1 MPLDEHP
8 ETSMTMSGFITKLQA
23 YVDKHY
29 PDDDMFRESFLSQ
42 FVKITRQD
50 DHDYHLAD
58 IWRSFEDP
66 FPFGLPDWFTA
77 RDILS
82 GTWELERQ
90 IGLGGTRT
98 ALATLKGTIHAD
110 AVMQEIVNPI
120 MARLDEEK
128 NLGYLDVPLALTE
141 LLEGQGV
148 NVTSQGTVAH
158 AHAAHKTMETN
169 AYRNVYPP
177 YLAKDSVAVFFT
189 KDSKFKR
196 LSQLHNQFKSYHNVV
211 LDHKDWSR
219 YGQCQLP
226 TTLTESAIL
235 LWDVG
240 QYLNPVNLAAIFAK
254 YPSVQ
259 RVYSAFVYAPES
271 AQGLSS
277 IYPEYYQLQY
287 EGDQVVYKMEG
298 TDQGSYEQ
306 PRDCDWL
313 FEARNISVVT
323 PHQDFYLHHEPL
335 HSSLTHH
342 LAVTSRQAVQVSRK
356 VWTCDSRDLMH
367 IPQPWLN
374 QRSHCPEA
382 GEQLIPR
389 ELYNN
394 LYWYYAASNVNKRSA
409 QDVSLKIR
417 NLRAS
422 PKYSHIRPEVWR
434 LLLESVIAVGIVNA
448 DVPLGNEF
456 DSGIAACIWRYIL
469 TTVQSCNLPGP
480 WAVAY
485 RLASTILPALF
496 GLPWKLISSALSVY
510 EVANASNWTELGL
523 TLGKTAFYLLA
534 PAPVVATFTAVVGV
548 AYAAAYATRFLERR
562 ELKLQTQVLMPR
574 FQLTYRARDIKVHFD
589 PADDA
594 NPFTIT
600 DCPINMSFFMF
611 KRCEECGKVSSSR
624 VCSDCQVCPTHHL
637 QQLDRERGAQ
647 WECCMAVAQGQAIE
661 AEFQRTQSKAA
672 EVEARTRPDD
682 TGRPRG
688 EVRQR
693 LVPACVPREEHGPR
707 HTIARASAFSV
718 GSDTSSEASIRRWAT
733 NVQPGKPN
741 DDDSGSSAAPDS
753 EVEVMHHDRQESH
766 SSREIATRNFRGLG
780 HTGTLD
786 HPLCNCKEHD
796 EDQDWPG
803 RVWKRC
809 VGNRYHWEATG
820 NARCHQCLADPVV
833 AQLHQNT
840 LQLDQRCYI
849 HECTTIKE
857 HMVHSA
863 KHSSY
868 IINRGNTQVGATPN
882 TCLVNAI
889 AKATGLQTSLVWST
903 ICAILPQSATVD
915 LLPSP
920 GLDERSIHAA
930 GLLLGFGAQLRT
942 SLSGV
947 PKYAGLKTGEQYI
960 FTLTESDG
968 VPHWEF
974 TGAAPVKLK
983 GLAEDRPAP
992 NPLVTRFLDELDGF
1006 LSEHDEPILGNWQD
1020 VTLEKESCKQ
1030 LVREF
1035 KNDTFGT
1042 IKRLEGKRYEQNF
1055 TQTMDAIHEHSAPRV
1070 VSMRGITGCAGCG
1083 KSAPLKEFLKKNQA
1097 WQSCKGVWLMSAPR
1111 QLIRQDWADDLKL
1124 GRGGYA
1130 LNTFEQALTRTARV
1144 LIIDELSLFPPG
1156 YVDLF
1161 CILKPSI
1168 SHVILLGDT
1177 VQSRF
1182 NNPNADSCLNE
1193 ATNEAE
1199 RCFARLGGDYC
1210 FWTHRSPK
1218 VIADAYG
1225 IPTTS
1230 PVQGRVSRTT
1240 QVDSRYPIIAA
1251 TNGETGNLN
1260 FQGNNARNV
1269 GGSQGATYHTAQI
1282 MVTSTMLQQQTAGD
1296 FYSAVGR
1303 VTHHLILV
1311 ESYGPGYTS
1320 LLNTRADVKAV
1331 MGLTGPV
1338 DFKALFNRQLAAFNI
1353 VYMDPKKFADTVAKR
1368 ATKLAKISRIR
1379 SMRQALSSASSVTR
1393 ANGQATT
1400 EPCWTD
1406 RAPPTLEVL
1415 LNKETYVM
1423 EPSYK
1428 PIENREPR
1436 FVERTHLPRADPAR
1450 ILDQALDGL
1459 TYREQREVLTDAGMT
1474 SCFTERHN
1482 PSGMPT
1488 EQLFPNQRGTDPI
1501 LFPVTIKKRLSPGS
1515 VDDNLEDLHSS
1526 DWKAQILFDHLAGY
1540 LGFQKFPEKLDVEL
1554 FEQCIFETEFRKLT
1568 TKTQQ
1573 TLLNNVKRGDPLWKF
1588 NFVDHFVKSQLKAK
1602 LETLG
1607 KPAKAGQSLATC
1619 HDAVILLFGPMVR
1632 YLRCKVMHRFPAELY
1647 CNCEK
1652 TADDFDL
1659 WAREHWVDQEST
1671 ESDLENFDSTQ
1682 RGDSLG
1688 IELKLM
1694 YQFGLDRAHIA
1705 LFDQFMSDCRTLPE
1719 LYLFWKTHI
1728 ISSVIGLKQTG
1739 RDTGEPGTYD
1749 FNTYYNLALTI
1760 LMYNLPRGV
1769 PLAVGGDDMSANKRL
1784 VLSPLWLR
1792 IRKHFLTVAKV
1803 EYTIRPSFCGY
1814 YVTSHGAYRNPRLL
1828 ALKTMYHLDQ
1838 GTQHLVDLSYAGEA
1852 YSAYR
1857 LGDKLIELCSWTE
1870 LECLGWLIE
1879 YYHQTYSWAQSIF
1892 GAEADPVNLAA
1903 MLLGTGGQLGQ
1914 MDVDSLELSKGQRRA
1929 LGRVFRFQVSIL
1941 KVLGCETFEQ
1951 VQEQYLAH

>member
-1 MPLDEHP
+1 MPLDDHP
-8 ETSMTMSGFITKLQA
+8 ETSMTMANFIIKLRA
-23 YVDKHY
+23 YVDRHY
-29 PDDDMFRESFLSQ
+29 PEQDMFRESFLMQ
-42 FVKITRQD
+42 FVRITRQD
-50 DHDYHLAD
+50 DSDYHLAE
-58 IWRSFEDP
+58 IWRSFDDP
-66 FPFGLPDWFTA
+66 FPFGLPEWFTA
-77 RDILS
+77 RDLLE
-82 GTWELERQ
+82 GEWDLERE

-120 MARLDEEK
+120 MTRLDDEK

-169 AYRNVYPP
+169 AYRNVYPS
-177 YLAKDSVAVFFT
+177 YLSKDSVAVFFT
-189 KDSKFKR
+189 KDSKFAA
-196 LSQLHNQFKSYHNVV
+196 LSRLHNNFKSYHNVV

-219 YGQCQLP
+219 YGPCQLP

-240 QYLNPVNLAAIFAK
+240 QYLNPVNIAAIFAK

-259 RVYSAFVYAPES
+259 RIYSAFVYAPES
-271 AQGLSS
+271 SQGLSS

-287 EGDQVVYKMEG
+287 EGDQVIYKMEG

-313 FEARNISVVT
+313 FEARNITVIT
-323 PHQDFYLHHEPL
+323 PHQEFMLHHEPL

-356 VWTCDSRDLMH
+356 TWTCDSRDLMH

-374 QRSHCPEA
+374 KRTACPEA
-382 GEQLIPR
+382 GEQLVPR

-469 TTVQSCNLPGP
+469 TTVQSCNLPSP

-496 GLPWKLISSALSVY
+496 GLPWKLISSAMSVY
-510 EVANASNWTELGL
+510 EVANARNWTDLGI

-534 PAPVVATFTAVVGV
+534 PAPVVAVFTAVVGATYAT
-548 AYAAAYATRFLERR
+548 AYAIRFLERR

-589 PADDA
+589 PADDV

-611 KRCEECGKVSSSR
+611 KRCEECGQTSSTRICPS
-624 VCSDCQVCPTHHL
+624 CQVCPTHSI
-637 QQLDRERGAQ
+637 QQLDRERGRQ
-647 WECCMAVAQGQAIE
+647 WDCCIAVADGERIE
-661 AEFQRTQSKAA
+661 AEFQRSNAKQA
-672 EVEARTRPDD
+672 EVENLTRPDH

-688 EVRQR
+688 DARQK
-693 LVPACVPREEHGPR
+693 LTPACVPHELPTRR
-707 HTIARASAFSV
+707 LTRANESAFSI
-718 GSDTSSEASIRRWAT
+718 GSSTSSETSIRRWT
-733 NVQPGKPN
+733 RNVVPGPP
-741 DDDSGSSAAPDS
+741 DDASDTFSAAPDS
-753 EVEVMHHDRQESH
+753 EIEVAHHAPPPPTSDH
-766 SSREIATRNFRGLG
+766 SIAVRNFRGLG
-780 HTGTLD
+780 HTGTID
-786 HPLCNCKEHD
+786 HPLCNCREHD
-796 EDQDWPG
+796 EEQDWPD

-809 VGNRYHWEATG
+809 VGNHYHWEAVG
-820 NARCHQCLADPVV
+820 NSRCHQCQADPVV

-840 LQLDQRCYI
+840 VQLNQRCYI
-849 HECTTIKE
+849 HECTLIKE
-857 HMVHSA
+857 HLVHSA
-863 KHSSY
+863 KHTNY
-868 IINRGNTQVGATPN
+868 MINRGNTQVGATPN

-903 ICAILPQSATVD
+903 ICAILPQTATVD
-915 LLPSP
+915 LLPAP
-920 GLDERSIHAA
+920 GLDERSLHAA
-930 GLLLGFGAQLRT
+930 GILLGFGAHLRT
-942 SLSGV
+942 SLPHV
-947 PKYAGLKTGEQYI
+947 PKYAGLKTGEQYV
-960 FTLTESDG
+960 FTLTDDNG
-968 VPHWEF
+968 TPHWEF
-974 TGAAPVKLK
+974 TGAAPIKLMKLK
-983 GLAEDRPAP
+983 EDRPAP
-992 NPLVTRFLDELDGF
+992 NALLDQFLTEMDSF
-1006 LSEHDEPILGNWQD
+1006 LSEHDEPILGDWQD
-1020 VTLEKESCKQ
+1020 VAVDKTTCKQ

-1042 IKRLEGKRYEQNF
+1042 IKRLEGKRYEANF
-1055 TQTMDAIHEHSAPRV
+1055 TQTMDAIHEHSSPRV
-1070 VSMRGITGCAGCG
+1070 VRMRGITGCAGCG
-1083 KSAPLKEFLKKNQA
+1083 KSAPLKEFLKKNQS
-1097 WQSCKGVWLMSAPR
+1097 WQSCKGIWLMSAPR
-1111 QLIRQDWADDLKL
+1111 QLIRQDWADDLAL

-1193 ATNEAE
+1193 AVNEAE
-1199 RCFARLGGDYC
+1199 RCFTRLGGDYC
-1210 FWTHRSPK
+1210 FWTHRSPQ
-1218 VIADAYG
+1218 VIANAYG

-1230 PVQGRVSRTT
+1230 PVVGRVSRTT

-1331 MGLTGPV
+1331 MGLTGPI
-1338 DFKALFNRQLAAFNI
+1338 DFLALFNRQLAAFNI
-1353 VYMDPKKFADTVAKR
+1353 VRMDPTKFADTKAKR
-1368 ATKLAKISRIR
+1368 LTKHNKVNGAKRVQRAMSTR
-1379 SMRQALSSASSVTR
+1379 SNLTR
-1393 ANGQATT
+1393 ANGQSTS
-1400 EPCWTD
+1400 EPCWRD
-1406 RAPPTLEVL
+1406 RAPPTLDVL
-1415 LNKETYVM
+1415 LNGETYVM
-1423 EPSYK
+1423 EPSYHAL
-1428 PIENREPR
+1428 ETAEPR
-1436 FVERTHLPRADPAR
+1436 FTERTHLPRADPSR

-1474 SCFTERHN
+1474 SCFVERQN

-1488 EQLFPNQRGTDPI
+1488 EQLFPNQRGTDPV
-1501 LFPVTIKKRLSPGS
+1501 LFPVTIKKRLSSGT

-1526 DWKAQILFDHLAGY
+1526 DWKAQILFDHLADY
-1540 LGFQKFPEKLDVEL
+1540 LDFPKFPERLDVEL

-1573 TLLNNVKRGDPLWKF
+1573 TLLNNVKRGDPFWKL

-1619 HDAVILLFGPMVR
+1619 QDAVVLLFGPMVR
-1632 YLRCKVMHRFPAELY
+1632 YLRCKVMHKFPAELY

-1652 TADDFDL
+1652 TADDFDA
-1659 WAREHWVDQEST
+1659 WARTHWKDREST

-1705 LFDQFMSDCRTLPE
+1705 LFDQFMADCRSLPE

-1769 PLAVGGDDMSANKRL
+1769 PLAVGGDDMSANRRL

-1792 IRKHFLTVAKV
+1792 IRSKFLTVAKV
-1803 EYTIRPSFCGY
+1803 EYTMRPSFCGY

-1828 ALKTMYHLDQ
+1828 ALKTMYHMDQ

-1870 LECLGWLIE
+1870 LECLGWLVE
-1879 YYHQTYSWAQSIF
+1879 YYHQTYVWAQSIF
-1892 GAEADPVNLAA
+1892 GSEVDPRSLAQA
-1903 MLLGTGGQLGQ
+1903 LLTTGEQLQ
-1914 MDVDSLELSKGQRRA
+1914 QWQTDSLDLSKGQRRA
-1929 LGRVFRFQVSIL
+1929 LGRIFRFQVSVL
-1941 KVLGCETFEQ
+1941 KVLGCESFLQ
-1951 VQEQYLAH
+1951 VQERYLDN